1 METKKSPPPSSNKI
15 KKSFFSAAFFLLALS
30 SFFFIDLK
38 TRVKFLEIKNDK
50 TDHKIIGL
58 TDYNN
63 QSLFLIND
71 KELSDEIKKKNP
83 YLKSLKIA
91 KKFPSTLVLYPDFYQ
106 PMAALEVSVGYFILS
121 EDGRILAKTKE
132 NNRDLT
138 LVNYYQKLNYY
149 SYSAGDYLD
158 LIDIQLGTSFLQN
171 LFRLGYEV
179 DILDIA
185 DRDML
190 VFNVGEKKIIF
201 TAAKDIG
208 LQMYELNQII
218 RQFKIKGQ
226 DFKSIDLRFEK
237 PVVKL

>member
-1 METKKSPPPSSNKI
+1 M
-15 KKSFFSAAFFLLALS
+15 
-30 SFFFIDLK
+30 
-38 TRVKFLEIKNDK
+38 EIKNDK
-50 TDHKIIGL
+50 IDHRIIGL
-58 TDYNN
+58 TDYHD

-71 KELSDEIKKKNP
+71 KELSEEIKKKNP
-83 YLKSLKIA
+83 YLKSLKIT

-106 PMAALEVSVGYFILS
+106 PVAALKVSAGYFILS
-121 EDGRILAKTKE
+121 EDGRILAKIKE
-132 NNRDLT
+132 SNRDLT
-138 LVNYYQKLNYY
+138 LINYYQKLNYY

-158 LIDIQLGTSFLQN
+158 LIDINLGISFSQN
-171 LFRLGYEV
+171 LNRAGLRV

-190 VFNVGEKKIIF
+190 VCNVGEKKIIF
-201 TAAKDIG
+201 TAAKDIE
-208 LQMYELNQII
+208 LQIYELNQII